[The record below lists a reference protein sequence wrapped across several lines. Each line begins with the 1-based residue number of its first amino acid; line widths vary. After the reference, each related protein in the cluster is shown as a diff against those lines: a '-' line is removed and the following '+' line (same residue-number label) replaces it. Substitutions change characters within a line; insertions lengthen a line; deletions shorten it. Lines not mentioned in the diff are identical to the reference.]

1 MEKRLVLVLGG
12 LTMLFGGM
20 LIIDSMEAFSQ
31 PLTIEGINSAI
42 AASNTDSGVKFTDS
56 FNLENC
62 TFSSTGSNLYFILKP
77 GYRLVYMGTDEGKDV
92 NLTATVLNKTKV
104 VGGIETRILEERA
117 ANSKTGELYEVSRN
131 YFAICNET
139 NSAFYFGED
148 VDWYKNGNIVNHT
161 GTWHHGINNAK
172 AGLIMPGIVLLGS
185 RYHQETAPDVAI
197 DRAELISMSETVET
211 PAGKFVNCL
220 QEKDTD
226 ALDPEEVADRFYA
239 PGKGQIKDD
248 MLSLVS
254 YGYIK

>member
-1 MEKRLVLVLGG
+1 MWMETRLVLVLGR

-31 PLTIEGINSAI
+31 PLTLAGINPAV
-42 AASNTDSGVKFTDS
+42 AASKSGSDVKFTDS
-56 FNLENC
+56 FDLENC
-62 TFSSTGSNLYFILKP
+62 TFSSTGSNPYFILKP

-92 NLTATVLNKTKV
+92 NLTATVFNETKV

-148 VDWYKNGNIVNHT
+148 GDWYKNGNIVNHT

-172 AGLIMPGIVLLGS
+172 AGLIMPGIGLLGS

-197 DRAELISMSETVET
+197 DRAE
-211 PAGKFVNCL
+211 
-220 QEKDTD
+220 
-226 ALDPEEVADRFYA
+226 
-239 PGKGQIKDD
+239 
-248 MLSLVS
+248 
-254 YGYIK
+254 